1 MSRGFTSGTIS
12 GTFKSYLK
20 SEELSITVQSFFA
33 ALVAYCFVASEPIVN
48 NATSQF
54 LKSKVS

>member
-33 ALVAYCFVASEPIVN
+33 ALVAYCFVASEPIAN
-48 NATSQF
+48 NARSQF
-54 LKSKVS
+54 